1 MARLV
6 LQSVIFSDACR
17 KDLRE
22 TLNLRRIA
30 RYADKALAMSDDEF
44 KRNYRSCHQGIV
56 PLFISRAKTLKLLKE
71 KVISVQ
77 NTRKSDISTKYKI
90 LVALSFYATGS
101 YQRLVGCSLDTL
113 MSQQSVS
120 RALRDVTAALNHP
133 TILHKYIKFP
143 QTVPERNVIKRRFY
157 EKFRIPGII
166 GCIDGTHVAI
176 VRPAENEERYFNRK
190 HFHSRNVLIICDAD
204 LNILSVDAAF
214 GGASHDSFIWNQHP
228 VKDHLIQLINAG
240 ESVTLLG
247 DSGYAQREY
256 MMTPIM
262 DAAAGSPEEHYTKM
276 HVTVERTI
284 GVLKNRWRCL
294 LEHRVLHYH
303 PDVAVKIINA
313 CCVLHN
319 MCNRAHLIME
329 DENTDNISIP
339 RFVLEPAQQER
350 GGAS

>member
-22 TLNLRRIA
+22 TRNLRRIA

-44 KRNYRSCHQGIV
+44 KRNYRVTKALFHYLYQELK
-56 PLFISRAKTLKLLKE
+56 PLMQAPER
-71 KVISVQ
+71 
-77 NTRKSDISTKYKI
+77 RSDISTKYKI

-101 YQRLVGCSLDTL
+101 YQRLVECSLGTP
-113 MSQQSVS
+113 MSQLSVS

-143 QTVPERNVIKRRFY
+143 QTILERNVIKRRFY
-157 EKFRIPGII
+157 EKFRIPGVI

-176 VRPAENEERYFNRK
+176 VRPAENEERHFNRK

-276 HVTVERTI
+276 HVTARNTVERTI
-284 GVLKNRWRCL
+284 GALKNRWRCL
-294 LEHRVLHYH
+294 LGHRVLHYH
-303 PDVAVKIINA
+303 PDVAAKIINA

-329 DENTDNISIP
+329 DD
-339 RFVLEPAQQER
+339 
-350 GGAS
+350 